1 MTVTKLKN
9 IINKRISKVEDLDL
23 LNTINLI
30 LDSKD
35 RNKGVYNLTEIQR
48 KKIEKSKSQLRDG
61 KRLTNEK
68 VFDEVGKW
76 LKEK

>member
-9 IINKRISKVEDLDL
+9 IIEDLDL

-48 KKIEKSKSQLRDG
+48 KKL
-61 KRLTNEK
+61 KRVNHS
-68 VFDEVGKW
+68 
-76 LKEK
+76 

>member
-35 RNKGVYNLTEIQR
+35 SNKGVYNLTEIQR

>member
-48 KKIEKSKSQLRDG
+48 KKL
-61 KRLTNEK
+61 KRVNHS
-68 VFDEVGKW
+68 
-76 LKEK
+76 